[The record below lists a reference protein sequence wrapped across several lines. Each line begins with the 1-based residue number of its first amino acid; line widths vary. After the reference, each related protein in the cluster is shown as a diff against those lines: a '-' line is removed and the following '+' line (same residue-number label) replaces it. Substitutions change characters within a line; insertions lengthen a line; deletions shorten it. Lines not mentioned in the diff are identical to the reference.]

1 MRFRDAIAQGRL
13 FCIGTRLE
21 SLGLES
27 IQVGGTTMKAK
38 LSAAAVVS
46 GVAIACTVLLTATP
60 GEACM
65 YRKARYQQTSWFQSP
80 LSVVIALPG
89 IALATAL
96 YMGGRSY
103 QN

>member
-1 MRFRDAIAQGRL
+1 MRSPFL
-13 FCIGTRLE
+13 Y
-21 SLGLES
+21 LGLES
-27 IQVGGTTMKAK
+27 IQVGGTSMKAK

-46 GVAIACTVLLTATP
+46 GVAIASTILLSSATP
-60 GEACM
+60 SDACK
-65 YRKARYQQTSWFQSP
+65 YGKARYQQKSWFQSP